1 MAKIDLKDTR
11 NIGIMAHIDAGKT
24 TTTERILYYTGK
36 THKIGEVHDGA
47 ATMDWMVQEQERGV
61 TITAA
66 ATTCFWKKDG
76 ETYIGTL
83 NDLPLD
89 ASGCRFCGACIEVCP
104 TGALQDREGTFRKD
118 LVKEEA
124 LIPCCTEKKSLFGF
138 SIYSISVR
146 SVTASI
152 KASGSRITAYSLLSS
167 VTSISGYISS
177 NFLRLPVYFTMTSHV
192 SVSS

>member
-1 MAKIDLKDTR
+1 M
-11 NIGIMAHIDAGKT
+11 
-24 TTTERILYYTGK
+24 
-36 THKIGEVHDGA
+36 
-47 ATMDWMVQEQERGV
+47 Q
-61 TITAA
+61 
-66 ATTCFWKKDG
+66 
-76 ETYIGTL
+76 
-83 NDLPLD
+83 
-89 ASGCRFCGACIEVCP
+89 
-104 TGALQDREGTFRKD
+104 
-118 LVKEEA
+118 EA

-192 SVSS
+192 SVSSWYPTFKFKDCCLSSSVASSARFSKFSRFELFIPSPGNFFYYYSIAIRYFYALLFSLLCQYCFLLCCFLLCCFLLRCLLLSRYGSVILHRYAKGNAVDIVIQLLLF